1 MKILAHISV
10 EKVILN
16 ERGVFTFRSE
26 EMECEVVRVLRRKIG
41 ANDPRQ
47 RFYYQADVVRPAQ
60 MHLEVWDGNA
70 RNDGTVRVNV
80 NRFRNKQWK
89 PPVFP
94 AGADVV
100 EISREATEK
109 SAA

>member
-10 EKVILN
+10 EKVVLN

-47 RFYYQADVVRPAQ
+47 RFYYEADVVRPER
-60 MHLEVWDGNA
+60 MHPEAWDGNA

-80 NRFRNKQWK
+80 NRFRNKRWK

-94 AGADVV
+94 EGARFV
-100 EISREATEK
+100 EIPRETTNG
-109 SAA
+109 STQ